1 MPWKILQMF
10 HQKKQRPKARFRK
23 CLIQFEVSESLVKND
38 IYVDTK
44 LFLEANERKEKGQTD
59 FAAFVL
65 FRSNKHLP
73 DLIENAWKIHNAK
86 ASIKCEKTTRMEI
99 LMKASLR
106 AVLMVVRW
114 SGMNMLCK
122 CSS

>member
-1 MPWKILQMF
+1 MENPTDVPPKKTETESKI
-10 HQKKQRPKARFRK
+10 QKMSHPIRSQREFSKK
-23 CLIQFEVSESLVKND
+23 YD

-65 FRSNKHLP
+65 SRSNKHLP

-106 AVLMVVRW
+106 AVLMVVR
-114 SGMNMLCK
+114 
-122 CSS
+122 